1 MSNENDDN
9 LSDTTRISDLSKPIT
24 YLNRVREQFAIGP
37 IKALSDLLEEVEDDL
52 QNVARVPGKYN
63 KDTYSQLLEKYT
75 AFPVD
80 SSNDPTN
87 LVRDISK
94 DLFGGVPLWR
104 SPNLQYNIGA
114 AVNRVS
120 SALYSL
126 ALDLNIFNINDGL
139 SGNTIIA
146 EHAVTQILSE
156 LADVDHKNSCGFF
169 TFGGTATNLYA
180 IKLAVAKIFPQSR
193 KDGIPHN
200 IKIAITE
207 DSHFSHLNALN
218 WLGVGV
224 GNALVIK
231 ASTDRTS
238 NLQDAEE
245 KLRAAIEAGYKI
257 PVIVINGGT
266 TYDNAID
273 DIDAF
278 VLLRDSLIKI
288 YGLDYIPQIH
298 VDSVIGWAWLMFKD
312 YDFEK
317 NTLGIESNTLVLL
330 KKQYNKIRKV
340 NKADSWG
347 IDFHKGVGSCP
358 IPCSLVMINK
368 AETASFLS
376 YNEKVDTHQLARE
389 FSEFSPVDY
398 TLETS
403 RPAGAA
409 LAALGAIH
417 ALGKTGYQ
425 AHLGNLVQLNQLLR
439 QLLLL
444 KKRNDIGIL
453 NKNSPGYVTMI
464 RIYPPGLA
472 QVKDIETSDSDKDA
486 VEYTEKVNVYMKSFF
501 KFDMENRMKYSK
513 GVEYSYSSKYI
524 PAFSGAKMGA
534 LKFYPTSPYIC
545 AEQIQEA
552 VEILLRQKD
561 TFDSMNGQV

>member
-1 MSNENDDN
+1 MSNQSNN
-9 LSDTTRISDLSKPIT
+9 NPSRISDLSKPIG
-24 YLNRVREQFAIGP
+24 YLEHVREQFAIGP
-37 IKALSDLLEEVEDDL
+37 MEAIPDLLEKIENDL
-52 QNVARVPGKYN
+52 QNAARISGKYN
-63 KDTYSQLLEKYT
+63 KDTYSQLLEKY
-75 AFPVD
+75 AVFPVD
-80 SSNDPTN
+80 SSSSPII
-87 LVRDISK
+87 LVRDILK

-104 SPNLQYNIGA
+104 SPNLQYNVGA
-114 AVNRVS
+114 SVNRVS

-146 EHAVTQILSE
+146 EHAVTRILSE

-180 IKLAVAKIFPQSR
+180 IKLAVSKTFPQSR
-193 KDGIPHN
+193 KDGIPRN

-224 GNALVIK
+224 ENALVIK
-231 ASTDRTS
+231 ANTDRTS

-245 KLRAAIEAGYKI
+245 KLKGAIEAGYKI
-257 PVIVINGGT
+257 PVIVVNGGT

-273 DIDAF
+273 DIDGF
-278 VLLRDSLIKI
+278 ILLRNNLIKK
-288 YGLDYIPQIH
+288 YKLDYIPQIH
-298 VDSVIGWAWLMFKD
+298 VDSVIGWSWLMFKD
-312 YDFEK
+312 YDFGK
-317 NTLGIESNTLVLL
+317 NILGIESDTLDLL
-330 KKQYNKIRKV
+330 KSQYDKIRKV
-340 NKADSWG
+340 SRADSWG

-358 IPCSLVMINK
+358 IPCSLIMINR

-376 YNEKVDTHQLARE
+376 YNEKMDTHQLARE

-439 QLLLL
+439 QLLLQN
-444 KKRNDIGIL
+444 KRNDIDIL
-453 NKNSPGYVTMI
+453 NENSPGYVTMV
-464 RIYPPGLA
+464 RIYPPDLA
-472 QVKDIETSDSDKDA
+472 YMKDIETSDSDENA

-501 KFDMENRMKYSK
+501 KFDTDNRMKYSK

-534 LKFYPTSPYIC
+534 LKFYPTSPYID
-545 AEQIQEA
+545 AEHIREA

-561 TFDSMNGQV
+561 AFDSANS

>member
-1 MSNENDDN
+1 MSNQINN
-9 LSDTTRISDLSKPIT
+9 NFSRISDLSKPIS
-24 YLNRVREQFAIGP
+24 YLKRVREQFAIGP
-37 IKALSDLLEEVEDDL
+37 MKAIPDLLEKIESDL
-52 QNVARVPGKYN
+52 QNIARISGKYN
-63 KDTYSQLLEKYT
+63 KDTYSQLLEKY
-75 AFPVD
+75 AAIPIE
-80 SSNDPTN
+80 SSNNPTS
-87 LVRDISK
+87 LVREISR
-94 DLFGGVPLWR
+94 DLLGGVPLWR
-104 SPNLQYNIGA
+104 SPNLQYNVGA

-120 SALYSL
+120 SSLYSL

-146 EHAVTQILSE
+146 EHAVTRILSE
-156 LADVDHKNSCGFF
+156 LAGVDHKNSCGFF

-200 IKIAITE
+200 IKVAITE

-224 GNALVIK
+224 ENALVIK
-231 ASTDRTS
+231 ANMDRTS

-245 KLRAAIEAGYKI
+245 KLRVAIEAGYKI
-257 PVIVINGGT
+257 PVIVVNGGT

-273 DIDAF
+273 DIDEF
-278 VLLRDSLIKI
+278 ILLRDNLVKT
-288 YGLDYIPQIH
+288 YKLDYIPQIH

-317 NTLGIESNTLVLL
+317 NILGIESNTLDLL
-330 KKQYNKIRKV
+330 KRQYNKIRKV
-340 NKADSWG
+340 NRADSWG

-368 AETASFLS
+368 AETASLLS

-409 LAALGAIH
+409 LAALGAIR

-439 QLLLL
+439 QLILQD
-444 KKRNDIGIL
+444 KRNDVVIL
-453 NKNSPGYVTMI
+453 NDNSPGYVTMI
-464 RIYPPGLA
+464 RIYPPDLA
-472 QVKDIETSDSDKDA
+472 QMKDIETSDSDENA
-486 VEYTEKVNVYMKSFF
+486 VKYTDKINAYMKSFF
-501 KFDMENRMKYSK
+501 KFDTEQRMKYFK

-534 LKFYPTSPYIC
+534 LKFYPTSPYIN
-545 AEQIQEA
+545 AEHIREA
-552 VEILLRQKD
+552 VEILLHQKD
-561 TFDSMNGQV
+561 MFDSANG